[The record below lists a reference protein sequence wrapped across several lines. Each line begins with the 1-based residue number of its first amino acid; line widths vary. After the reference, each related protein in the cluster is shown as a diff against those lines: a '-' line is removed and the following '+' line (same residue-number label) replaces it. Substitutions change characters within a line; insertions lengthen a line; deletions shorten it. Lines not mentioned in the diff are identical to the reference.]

1 MPDTH
6 KTYEQMT
13 DAERKAF
20 RDEDHARVLRISE
33 RARHALT
40 PFADLMGEMMNDS
53 QRWAVERVV
62 RKTVETADYFANREL
77 NIEVKVDRSSR
88 GRKGSP
94 WSTWMVDVKVS
105 PKDPEAT
112 ILCGA
117 MSFAHIGKRGA
128 VDGKVYDNS
137 IGGRTSE
144 LR

>member
-1 MPDTH
+1 MTETY

-20 RDEDHARVLRISE
+20 RDEEQAREARIHQ
-33 RARHALT
+33 RARQALQ
-40 PFADLMGEMMNDS
+40 PYADLMCEMMSDS
-53 QRWAVERVV
+53 QRWAVERVLYA
-62 RKTVETADYFANREL
+62 TVKAADYFAKHEL
-77 NIEVKVDRSSR
+77 NVAVKVDLSSR

-105 PKDPEAT
+105 PKNDKDA
-112 ILCGA
+112 IICGA

-128 VDGKVYDNS
+128 VKGKVYDHS